1 MPTPPP
7 LPIGTRTHS
16 IWLSQ
21 LLLAIV
27 VVVIVLLV
35 QALSPETLDLW
46 TFTVGVSLV
55 VILTTFALAL
65 PWQRLPRW
73 TVLTVPLLDI
83 VAVGLMTRD
92 APVDFAF
99 LWVFP
104 VTWIASH
111 YPLWATGTALSAIAV
126 LVLLDQIGQPESAN
140 ATMRLAIVTLSLTF
154 IAISAQGASRQTR
167 AFKRL
172 LRREANKLSETLTRS
187 TRQERELSRVLG
199 SIDVGVVR
207 ISADGDI
214 LEANKTYRD
223 LYDIDPD
230 DPAFAPRSVEYD
242 GFEGSPLGNARRPLT
257 RARRGEQFED
267 ERTWLYTADWTWRAL
282 AVTSL
287 RLPNDHGLS
296 SGEHLLIAHDITAM
310 ISAERARASLATRVS
325 HELRNPLTTIL
336 GFSDLLLEDTSLQ
349 ERTRVR
355 VEAITA
361 AAERM
366 MSLATEIL
374 ESAKQAEKAESIM
387 TSTDLAKV
395 VADSVESFAPAA
407 EAGGI
412 RVVLAV
418 SEPVSVLGDAFR
430 LRQVSDNLLSNAIK
444 YTPKGGRVTV
454 EVFRSPAADSAGR
467 DGASSNGASSNG
479 TSSNGTAQ
487 HDQAVLCITDTGMG
501 MAPAELERIFEPYFR
516 AAAAEASSIT
526 GTGLGMGIVRSL
538 VDEHHGDVS
547 VTSAPGQGT
556 VVTVSL
562 PAETDAGAGRL
573 SAPDPDPRR
582 ETTDA

>member
-1 MPTPPP
+1 
-7 LPIGTRTHS
+7 
-16 IWLSQ
+16 
-21 LLLAIV
+21 
-27 VVVIVLLV
+27 
-35 QALSPETLDLW
+35 
-46 TFTVGVSLV
+46 
-55 VILTTFALAL
+55 
-65 PWQRLPRW
+65 
-73 TVLTVPLLDI
+73 
-83 VAVGLMTRD
+83 
-92 APVDFAF
+92 
-99 LWVFP
+99 
-104 VTWIASH
+104 
-111 YPLWATGTALSAIAV
+111 
-126 LVLLDQIGQPESAN
+126 
-140 ATMRLAIVTLSLTF
+140 
-154 IAISAQGASRQTR
+154 
-167 AFKRL
+167 
-172 LRREANKLSETLTRS
+172 
-187 TRQERELSRVLG
+187 
-199 SIDVGVVR
+199 VVR

-467 DGASSNGASSNG
+467 DGASSNGASSH
-479 TSSNGTAQ
+479 GTAQ

>member
-1 MPTPPP
+1 MSSTPPP
-7 LPIGTRTHS
+7 LSIGTRTYS

-21 LLLAIV
+21 LLLSIV

-35 QALSPETLDLW
+35 QALSPETISLW
-46 TFTVGVSLV
+46 TFTIGVSLV
-55 VILTTFALAL
+55 VVLTALALAL

-73 TVLTVPLLDI
+73 AVLGIPLLDI

-92 APVDFAF
+92 TPIDFAF

-104 VTWIASH
+104 VTWIATH
-111 YPLWATGTALSAIAV
+111 YALWATGTALGTVAV
-126 LVLLDQIGQPESAN
+126 LVLLEELAHPENENS
-140 ATMRLAIVTLSLTF
+140 TLRLIIVTLSLSF
-154 IAISAQGASRQTR
+154 IAISTHTAARQTR

-172 LRREANKLSETLTRS
+172 LRREANKLNETLSRS

-207 ISADGDI
+207 LSADGDI
-214 LEANKTYRD
+214 LEANKTYRN

-230 DPAFAPRSVEYD
+230 DPTSAPRSVEYD
-242 GFEGSPLGNARRPLT
+242 GLEGSPLGNASRPMT

-267 ERTWLYTADWTWRAL
+267 ERTWLFTADWEWRAI
-282 AVTSL
+282 AVTAL
-287 RLPNDHGLS
+287 RLPDDHGLE
-296 SGEHLLIAHDITAM
+296 SGESLLIAHDITAM

-336 GFSDLLLEDTSLQ
+336 GFSDLLLEDAKLT

-355 VEAITA
+355 VQAITA

-366 MSLATEIL
+366 MTLANEIL
-374 ESAKQAEKAESIM
+374 ESGKQAERAGSIM
-387 TSTDLAKV
+387 TSTDLTKV

-412 RVVLAV
+412 HVVLAV
-418 SEPVSVLGDAFR
+418 SEPVPVLGDAFR

-454 EVFRSPAADSAGR
+454 EVFRSSEEG
-467 DGASSNGASSNG
+467 DGASP
-479 TSSNGTAQ
+479 Q
-487 HDQAVLCITDTGMG
+487 EQAVLCITDTGMG
-501 MAPAELERIFEPYFR
+501 MDAADLDRVFEPYFR
-516 AAAAEASSIT
+516 SAAAEASGVT

-538 VDEHHGDVS
+538 VDEHGGDLT
-547 VTSAPGQGT
+547 VTSSPGRGT
-556 VVTVSL
+556 VATVSL
-562 PAETDAGAGRL
+562 PVDDGDDDLL
-573 SAPDPDPRR
+573 SPDSDSHR

>member
-1 MPTPPP
+1 MTTPPP

-16 IWLSQ
+16 IWQSQ
-21 LLLAIV
+21 LLLSIV

-35 QALSPETLDLW
+35 QALSPETLNLW
-46 TFTVGVSLV
+46 TFTIGVSLV
-55 VILTTFALAL
+55 VILTAVALAL
-65 PWQRLPRW
+65 PWQRLPRAA
-73 TVLTVPLLDI
+73 VLVIPLLDI

-92 APVDFAF
+92 TPIDFAF

-104 VTWIASH
+104 VTWIATH
-111 YPLWATGTALSAIAV
+111 YPLWATGTALGMIAV
-126 LVLLDQIGQPESAN
+126 LVVLEELGHPENAN
-140 ATMRLAIVTLSLTF
+140 STLRLIIVTLSLTF
-154 IAISAQGASRQTR
+154 IAISTHGASRQSR

-172 LRREANKLSETLTRS
+172 LRREANKLNETLTRS

-199 SIDVGVVR
+199 SIDVGVIR
-207 ISADGDI
+207 LSADGEI

-242 GFEGSPLGNARRPLT
+242 GFEGSPLSNARRPLT

-267 ERTWLYTADWTWRAL
+267 ERTWLFTADWEWRAL

-287 RLPNDHGLS
+287 RLPNDHGLA
-296 SGEHLLIAHDITAM
+296 SGEYLLIAHDITAM

-336 GFSDLLLEDTSLQ
+336 GFSDLLLEESALD
-349 ERTRVR
+349 ERTRQR
-355 VEAITA
+355 VKAITS

-366 MSLATEIL
+366 MTLANEIL
-374 ESAKQAEKAESIM
+374 QSGKEAQKAESIM

-418 SEPVSVLGDAFR
+418 SDHVTVLGDAFR

-454 EVFRSPAADSAGR
+454 EVFRNRPEDGGPA
-467 DGASSNGASSNG
+467 GA
-479 TSSNGTAQ
+479 
-487 HDQAVLCITDTGMG
+487 DQAVLCITDTGMG
-501 MAPAELERIFEPYFR
+501 MHPGDLERIYEPYFR
-516 AAAAEASSIT
+516 SAAAEASTIT

-538 VDEHHGDVS
+538 VDDHHGDLT
-547 VTSAPGQGT
+547 VTSKLGRGT
-556 VVTVSL
+556 IATVSL
-562 PAETDAGAGRL
+562 PAEAGPDDGLL
-573 SAPDPDPRR
+573 SPGAHR

>member
-1 MPTPPP
+1 MTTPPP

-35 QALSPETLDLW
+35 QALSPETLNLW
-46 TFTVGVSLV
+46 TFTIGVSLV
-55 VILTTFALAL
+55 VILTAVALAL
-65 PWQRLPRW
+65 PWDRLPRW
-73 TVLTVPLLDI
+73 AVLTIPLLDI

-92 APVDFAF
+92 TPIDFAF

-111 YPLWATGTALSAIAV
+111 YPLWATGTALGMVAV
-126 LVLLDQIGQPESAN
+126 LVLLEEIGHPENAN
-140 ATMRLAIVTLSLTF
+140 GTLRLIIVTLSLTF
-154 IAISAQGASRQTR
+154 IAISTQSASRQSR

-172 LRREANKLSETLTRS
+172 LRREANKLNETLSRS

-199 SIDVGVVR
+199 SLDVGVVR
-207 ISADGDI
+207 LSADGEI

-242 GFEGSPLGNARRPLT
+242 GFEGAPLGSSHRPLT

-267 ERTWLYTADWTWRAL
+267 ERTWLFTTDWEWRAL
-282 AVTSL
+282 AISSL
-287 RLPNDHGLS
+287 RLPHDHGLA
-296 SGEHLLIAHDITAM
+296 SGEFLLIAHDITAM

-336 GFSDLLLEDTSLQ
+336 GFSDLLLEDATLAEQ
-349 ERTRVR
+349 TRVR
-355 VEAITA
+355 VEAITS

-366 MSLATEIL
+366 MTLANEIL
-374 ESAKQAEKAESIM
+374 ASGKQAQKAESIM
-387 TSTDLAKV
+387 TSTDLAQV

-418 SEPVSVLGDAFR
+418 SGPVAVHGDAFR

-454 EVFRSPAADSAGR
+454 EVFHAPPEPGAAVSAE
-467 DGASSNGASSNG
+467 
-479 TSSNGTAQ
+479 
-487 HDQAVLCITDTGMG
+487 QAVLCITDTGMG
-501 MAPAELERIFEPYFR
+501 MEAAELERIYEPYFR
-516 AAAAEASSIT
+516 SAAAEASAIT

-538 VDEHHGDVS
+538 VDDHHGTLS
-547 VTSAPGQGT
+547 VTSAPGRGT
-556 VVTVSL
+556 VATVSL
-562 PAETDAGAGRL
+562 PADVDLL
-573 SAPDPDPRR
+573 SPAPTTHR

>member
-1 MPTPPP
+1 MSTAPPP
-7 LPIGTRTHS
+7 LSIGTRTYS

-21 LLLAIV
+21 LLLSIV

-35 QALSPETLDLW
+35 QALSPETLNLW
-46 TFTVGVSLV
+46 TFTMGVSLV
-55 VILTTFALAL
+55 VVLTALALAL

-73 TVLTVPLLDI
+73 AVLAIPLLDI

-92 APVDFAF
+92 TPIDFAF

-104 VTWIASH
+104 VTWIATH
-111 YPLWATGTALSAIAV
+111 YALWATGTALGTVAV
-126 LVLLDQIGQPESAN
+126 LVLLEELAHPENENS
-140 ATMRLAIVTLSLTF
+140 TLRLIIVTLSLTF
-154 IAISAQGASRQTR
+154 IAISTHTAARQTR

-172 LRREANKLSETLTRS
+172 LRREANKLSETLSRS

-207 ISADGDI
+207 LSADGDI

-230 DPAFAPRSVEYD
+230 DPTSAPRSVEYD
-242 GFEGSPLGNARRPLT
+242 GLEGSPLGNARRPMT
-257 RARRGEQFED
+257 RARRGEQFAD
-267 ERTWLYTADWTWRAL
+267 ERTWLFTADWEWRAL
-282 AVTSL
+282 AVTAL
-287 RLPNDHGLS
+287 RLPDDHDLE
-296 SGEHLLIAHDITAM
+296 SGESLLIAHDITAM

-336 GFSDLLLEDTSLQ
+336 GFADLLLEDAKLA

-355 VEAITA
+355 VQAITA

-366 MSLATEIL
+366 MSLANEIL
-374 ESAKQAEKAESIM
+374 VSGKQAEKAGSLM
-387 TSTDLAKV
+387 TSTDLTKV
-395 VADSVESFAPAA
+395 VVDSVESFAPAA
-407 EAGGI
+407 EGGGI
-412 RVVLAV
+412 HVVLAV
-418 SEPVSVLGDAFR
+418 SEPISVLGDAFR

-454 EVFRSPAADSAGR
+454 EVFRSLSEEG
-467 DGASSNGASSNG
+467 DGASP
-479 TSSNGTAQ
+479 
-487 HDQAVLCITDTGMG
+487 HEQAVLCITDTGMG
-501 MAPAELERIFEPYFR
+501 MEPAELDRIFEPYFR
-516 AAAAEASSIT
+516 SAAAEASGIT

-538 VDEHHGDVS
+538 VDEHGGELT
-547 VTSAPGQGT
+547 VTSAPGRGT
-556 VVTVSL
+556 VATVSL
-562 PAETDAGAGRL
+562 PTDDLL
-573 SAPDPDPRR
+573 STDPDTRR

>member
-7 LPIGTRTHS
+7 LSIGTRTYS

-35 QALSPETLDLW
+35 QALSPETLNLW
-46 TFTVGVSLV
+46 TFTIGVSLV
-55 VILTTFALAL
+55 VILTAVALAL

-73 TVLTVPLLDI
+73 AVLAVPLLDI

-111 YPLWATGTALSAIAV
+111 YPLWATGTALGTIAV
-126 LVLLDQIGQPESAN
+126 LVLLDEMGQPENAN
-140 ATMRLAIVTLSLTF
+140 GTLRLIVVTLSLTF
-154 IAISAQGASRQTR
+154 IAISTHSAARQTR

-172 LRREANKLSETLTRS
+172 LRREANKLNETLTRS

-207 ISADGDI
+207 LSAEGDI

-223 LYDIDPD
+223 LYDIDTD
-230 DPAFAPRSVEYD
+230 DPSFAPRSVEYD
-242 GFEGSPLGNARRPLT
+242 GFEGSPLGNSRRPLT

-267 ERTWLYTADWTWRAL
+267 ERTWLFTADWTWRTL
-282 AVTSL
+282 AVTSQ

-296 SGEHLLIAHDITAM
+296 SGEYLLIAHDITAM

-325 HELRNPLTTIL
+325 HELRNPLTTIV
-336 GFSDLLLEDTSLQ
+336 GFSDLLLEDAALD

-355 VEAITA
+355 VGAITA

-366 MSLATEIL
+366 MTLANEIL
-374 ESAKQAEKAESIM
+374 ASGKQAQKAESVM
-387 TSTDLAKV
+387 ASTDLAKV

-418 SEPVSVLGDAFR
+418 SEHVSVLGDAFR
-430 LRQVSDNLLSNAIK
+430 LRQVADNLLSNAIK

-454 EVFRSPAADSAGR
+454 EVFRAPAEDASAP
-467 DGASSNGASSNG
+467 
-479 TSSNGTAQ
+479 Q
-487 HDQAVLCITDTGMG
+487 DQAVLCITDTGMG
-501 MAPAELERIFEPYFR
+501 MEPADLERIFEPYFR
-516 AAAAEASSIT
+516 TAAAEASPIT
-526 GTGLGMGIVRSL
+526 GTGLGMGIVQSL
-538 VDEHHGDVS
+538 VDEHHGDLS
-547 VTSAPGQGT
+547 VTSAPGRGT
-556 VVTVSL
+556 VATVSL
-562 PAETDAGAGRL
+562 PAENATEP
-573 SAPDPDPRR
+573 APEPDRDPRR

>member
-1 MPTPPP
+1 MTTPPP

-16 IWLSQ
+16 IWQSQ
-21 LLLAIV
+21 LLLSIV

-35 QALSPETLDLW
+35 QALSPETLNLW
-46 TFTVGVSLV
+46 TFTIGVSLV
-55 VILTTFALAL
+55 VILTAVALAV
-65 PWQRLPRW
+65 PWQRLPRSA
-73 TVLTVPLLDI
+73 VLVIPLLDI

-92 APVDFAF
+92 TPIDFAF

-104 VTWIASH
+104 VTWIATH
-111 YPLWATGTALSAIAV
+111 YPLWATGTALGMIAV
-126 LVLLDQIGQPESAN
+126 LVLLEEIGHPENAN
-140 ATMRLAIVTLSLTF
+140 STLRLIIVTLSLTF
-154 IAISAQGASRQTR
+154 IAISTHGASRQSR

-172 LRREANKLSETLTRS
+172 LRREANKLNETLTRS

-199 SIDVGVVR
+199 SIDVGVIR
-207 ISADGDI
+207 LSADGEI

-242 GFEGSPLGNARRPLT
+242 GFEGAPLSNSRRPLT

-267 ERTWLYTADWTWRAL
+267 ERTWLFTTDWEWRAL

-287 RLPNDHGLS
+287 RLPNDHGLA
-296 SGEHLLIAHDITAM
+296 SGEYLLIAHDITAM

-336 GFSDLLLEDTSLQ
+336 GFSDLLLEESNLD
-349 ERTRVR
+349 ERTRLR
-355 VEAITA
+355 VEAITS

-366 MSLATEIL
+366 MTLANEIL
-374 ESAKQAEKAESIM
+374 QSGKEAQKAESVM
-387 TSTDLAKV
+387 TRTDLAKV

-418 SEPVSVLGDAFR
+418 SDHVSVLGDAFR

-454 EVFRSPAADSAGR
+454 EVFRSRAEDGVPAGS
-467 DGASSNGASSNG
+467 
-479 TSSNGTAQ
+479 
-487 HDQAVLCITDTGMG
+487 DQAVLCITDTGMG
-501 MAPAELERIFEPYFR
+501 MTPGDLDRIFEPYFR
-516 AAAAEASSIT
+516 SAAAEASTIT

-538 VDEHHGDVS
+538 VDDHRGDLT
-547 VTSAPGQGT
+547 VTSKLGRGT
-556 VVTVSL
+556 VATVSL
-562 PAETDAGAGRL
+562 PAEDGPADATLSPRTD
-573 SAPDPDPRR
+573 R

>member
-1 MPTPPP
+1 MSTAPPP
-7 LPIGTRTHS
+7 LSIGTRTYS

-21 LLLAIV
+21 LLLSIV

-35 QALSPETLDLW
+35 QALAPEALNLW
-46 TFTVGVSLV
+46 TFTIGVSLV
-55 VILTTFALAL
+55 VILTALALAL

-73 TVLTVPLLDI
+73 AVLAIPLLDI

-92 APVDFAF
+92 TPIDFAF

-104 VTWIASH
+104 VTWIATH
-111 YPLWATGTALSAIAV
+111 YALWATGTALGTVAV
-126 LVLLDQIGQPESAN
+126 LVLLEELGHPENENS
-140 ATMRLAIVTLSLTF
+140 TLRLIIVTLSLTF
-154 IAISAQGASRQTR
+154 IAISTHTAARQTR

-172 LRREANKLSETLTRS
+172 LRREANKLNETLSRS

-207 ISADGDI
+207 LSADGDI

-230 DPAFAPRSVEYD
+230 DPTSAPRSVEYD
-242 GFEGSPLGNARRPLT
+242 GLEGSPLGNAHRPMT

-267 ERTWLYTADWTWRAL
+267 ERTWLFTADWEWRAL
-282 AVTSL
+282 AVTAL
-287 RLPNDHGLS
+287 RLPDDHDLE
-296 SGEHLLIAHDITAM
+296 SGESLLIAHDITAM

-336 GFSDLLLEDTSLQ
+336 GFSDLLLEDAKLT
-349 ERTRVR
+349 ERARVR
-355 VEAITA
+355 VQAITA

-366 MSLATEIL
+366 MTLANEIL
-374 ESAKQAEKAESIM
+374 ESGKQAQTAGSIM
-387 TSTDLAKV
+387 TSTDLTKV

-418 SEPVSVLGDAFR
+418 SGPVSVRGDAFR

-454 EVFRSPAADSAGR
+454 EVFRSLSQE
-467 DGASSNGASSNG
+467 GASPP
-479 TSSNGTAQ
+479 
-487 HDQAVLCITDTGMG
+487 QAVLCVTDTGMG
-501 MAPAELERIFEPYFR
+501 MEPVELDRMFEPYFR
-516 AAAAEASSIT
+516 SAAAQASGIT

-538 VDEHHGDVS
+538 VDEHHGDLT
-547 VTSAPGQGT
+547 VTSAPGRGT
-556 VVTVSL
+556 VATVSL
-562 PAETDAGAGRL
+562 PVDDGHDDLL
-573 SAPDPDPRR
+573 SPDPGNHR

>member
-1 MPTPPP
+1 MSTAPP

-21 LLLAIV
+21 LLLSIV

-35 QALSPETLDLW
+35 QALSPQTLNLW
-46 TFTVGVSLV
+46 TFTIGVSLV
-55 VILTTFALAL
+55 VVLTAVALAL
-65 PWQRLPRW
+65 PWHRLPRW
-73 TVLTVPLLDI
+73 AVLFIPLLDI

-92 APVDFAF
+92 TSIDFAF

-111 YPLWATGTALSAIAV
+111 YPLWATGTALGTVAV
-126 LVLLDQIGQPESAN
+126 IVLLEEIGSPEDADG
-140 ATMRLAIVTLSLTF
+140 TLRLIIVTLSLTF
-154 IAISAQGASRQTR
+154 IAISTHSASRQSR

-172 LRREANKLSETLTRS
+172 LRREANKLNETLSRS

-207 ISADGDI
+207 LSADGEI

-230 DPAFAPRSVEYD
+230 DPTFAPRSVEYD
-242 GFEGSPLGNARRPLT
+242 GFEGAPLISAGRPLT

-267 ERTWLYTADWTWRAL
+267 ERTWLFTADWEWRAL
-282 AVTSL
+282 AVTAL
-287 RLPNDHGLS
+287 RLPYDHGLS
-296 SGEHLLIAHDITAM
+296 SGESLLIAHDITAM
-310 ISAERARASLATRVS
+310 ISAERARANLATRVS

-336 GFSDLLLEDTSLQ
+336 GFSDLLLEDAAVAD
-349 ERTRVR
+349 RTRAR

-366 MSLATEIL
+366 MTLANEIL
-374 ESAKQAEKAESIM
+374 ESGKQAQKAESVR
-387 TSTDLAKV
+387 TSTDLAQV
-395 VADSVESFAPAA
+395 VAESVESFAPAA

-454 EVFRSPAADSAGR
+454 EVFRSSAQENASTDAA
-467 DGASSNGASSNG
+467 
-479 TSSNGTAQ
+479 AQ
-487 HDQAVLCITDTGMG
+487 DQAVLCITDTGMG
-501 MAPAELERIFEPYFR
+501 MAPEELERIFEPYFR
-516 AAAAEASSIT
+516 SAAAEASAIT

-538 VDEHHGDVS
+538 VDEHRGDLT
-547 VTSAPGQGT
+547 VTSAPGRGT
-556 VVTVSL
+556 VATVSL
-562 PAETDAGAGRL
+562 PADDEPL
-573 SAPDPDPRR
+573 APDPLSPRQ
-582 ETTDA
+582 TTDA